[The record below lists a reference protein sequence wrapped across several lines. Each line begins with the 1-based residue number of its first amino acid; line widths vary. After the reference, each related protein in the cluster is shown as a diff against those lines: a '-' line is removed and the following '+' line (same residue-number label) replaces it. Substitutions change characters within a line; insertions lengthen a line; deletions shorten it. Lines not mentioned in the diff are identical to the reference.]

1 MMEKE
6 ISETYSFRPVAFDE
20 KGRRIVDGLSFRD
33 VVKEYERDFHSRH
46 STEYALNLYANSKT
60 MALLAKS
67 SDAAPLYIKRG
78 KPNLFTHAE
87 SICRCRSGGRWW

>member
-6 ISETYSFRPVAFDE
+6 ISETYSFRPVDFDE

-46 STEYALNLYANSKT
+46 STEYA
-60 MALLAKS
+60 
-67 SDAAPLYIKRG
+67 
-78 KPNLFTHAE
+78 
-87 SICRCRSGGRWW
+87 

>member
-6 ISETYSFRPVAFDE
+6 ISETYSFRPVDFDE

-46 STEYALNLYANSKT
+46 STEYALK
-60 MALLAKS
+60 
-67 SDAAPLYIKRG
+67 
-78 KPNLFTHAE
+78 
-87 SICRCRSGGRWW
+87 SICQFKNNGTVGEIK